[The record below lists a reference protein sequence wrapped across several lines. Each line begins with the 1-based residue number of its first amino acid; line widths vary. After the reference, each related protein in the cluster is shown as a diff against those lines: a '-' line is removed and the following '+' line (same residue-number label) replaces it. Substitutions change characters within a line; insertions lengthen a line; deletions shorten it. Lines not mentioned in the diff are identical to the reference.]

1 MEKIKL
7 NKLKIISLLLLP
19 LLFSCNSYY
28 NKSLNSLSEAFNF
41 WYLIH
46 NPQIENSLNPYNFY
60 IKNNNMKS
68 NFDNEYITDIKRF
81 KLELMQIDKTKL
93 HHKNLYI
100 YNSIEKKINDLIF
113 SHKNFR
119 FYQYDPSYYYKI
131 INNHLL
137 NILIEDKSSNSYKVE
152 TIIETLDIIPSFIS
166 QIPKS
171 ILISN
176 DFFIKR
182 SNLELNKI
190 NQLISDIP
198 LYLDLD
204 NEYLDLIITKVEKNK
219 KYLKINSEWLNK
231 SLDTNFELN
240 IEKITDAYNEQ
251 ILFLE
256 DKYKYTNLL
265 NSLEITIKS
274 LQNSIFDLS
283 LPLYLKN
290 NDEPIWLDR
299 QDTLDVVNYVITNE
313 LDNKS
318 IELDN
323 TSKIISFNSHYND
336 ILSILNSQGIIETNK
351 FNEVSFPD
359 YDYFFEQDNS
369 IILLNDSYNEKNI
382 EVIFNNNYEYIN
394 TNEIYLFIINEVIIK
409 HIFNL
414 YTNGN
419 NNNKNNV
426 SHYSWGNLLYQ
437 IIINNS
443 SNIFDPKFQ
452 IYYNMHLLKDFTMLL
467 SKYKYISGDLKETE
481 ALSYFFKESFIKK
494 TNEREK
500 DWFNGLYGND
510 FNFENYAAYIYMSN
524 LYDDYCLINKKIS
537 TDKMIKKIFEHGF
550 IPVINY
556 KTILN

>member
-7 NKLKIISLLLLP
+7 NKLKIIGLFILL

-28 NKSLNSLSEAFNF
+28 NKSLNSLSKAFNA

-46 NPQIENSLNPYNFY
+46 NPKITNSLDPYNFY

-68 NFDNEYITDIKRF
+68 NFDNEYISDIKRF

-93 HHKNLYI
+93 YNENLYI
-100 YNSIEKKINDLIF
+100 YNSIEKKISDLIF
-113 SHKNFR
+113 NHKNFR
-119 FYQYDPSYYYKI
+119 YYQYDPSYYYEI
-131 INNHLL
+131 INSHLL
-137 NILIEDKSSNSYKVE
+137 NILMEDKYENSYKIE
-152 TIIETLDIIPSFIS
+152 SLIETLDIIPSFIN
-166 QIPKS
+166 QIQKS
-171 ILISN
+171 ILVSN
-176 DFFIKR
+176 DFFVKR
-182 SNLELNKI
+182 SNLELNKM
-190 NQLISDIP
+190 NQLINDIP
-198 LYLDLD
+198 LYIDLND
-204 NEYLDLIITKVEKNK
+204 EYLDLIIAKIEKNK

-231 SLDTNFELN
+231 KLDISFELD
-240 IEKITDAYNEQ
+240 IEKKYDAYNYQ
-251 ILFLE
+251 IFSIE
-256 DKYKYTNLL
+256 NKYKYTNLL
-265 NSLEITIKS
+265 NSLELTIKS
-274 LQNSIFDLS
+274 LQNNIFNLS

-299 QDTLDVVNYVITNE
+299 QDTLDVVNYVIANE
-313 LDNKS
+313 FDNKS

-323 TSKIISFNSHYND
+323 ISKVISFNVHYNH
-336 ILSILNSQGIIETNK
+336 ILSILDSQGIVETNK
-351 FNEVSFPD
+351 FNQVNFPD

-369 IILLNDSYNEKNI
+369 LFLVNNSYNEKNI
-382 EVIFNNNYEYIN
+382 KILFNNNYEYIN
-394 TNEIYLFIINEVIIK
+394 TNEIYSFIINEVIIK

-537 TDKMIKKIFEHGF
+537 TYKMIKKIFEHGF
-550 IPVINY
+550 IPVNNY